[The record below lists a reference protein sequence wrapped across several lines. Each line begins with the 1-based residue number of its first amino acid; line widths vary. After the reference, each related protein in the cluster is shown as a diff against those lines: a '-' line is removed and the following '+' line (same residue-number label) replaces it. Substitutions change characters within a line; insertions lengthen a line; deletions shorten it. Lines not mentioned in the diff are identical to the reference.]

1 MSVPT
6 KYGSPA
12 RRRLMPLAATAFAVL
27 SLLGSAGLAQ
37 SMFGDTA
44 TTSGPKPKLKRV
56 ERPKLSSFEYRLSWG
71 LQSIEADRAYARG
84 ITGAGVTVAMIDT
97 GVASQ
102 RNSGLGSLS
111 PLSTDLIANRKP
123 PATISAWL
131 NRASAA

>member
-71 LQSIEADRAYARG
+71 LQSVESGDR
-84 ITGAGVTVAMIDT
+84 
-97 GVASQ
+97 
-102 RNSGLGSLS
+102 LPS
-111 PLSTDLIANRKP
+111 PLFRCEATPVSIIATVT
-123 PATISAWL
+123 PAPVMP
-131 NRASAA
+131 RA